1 MTREQIEAIRNG
13 CEGVTPGRWIAAAKP
28 SSVVGWPVV
37 SEAGRSIA
45 SMNYVHWSEHNPA
58 VSGDR
63 TFNRESK
70 ANAEH
75 IARLDPGTVS
85 ELCRLALVGLD
96 VEAKAPLRAKLNLAK
111 RGVELLEFERDA
123 YRRGAEDMR
132 ERAAKWHEAEAARL
146 NQAILDPD
154 FDGNRRAYADA
165 SDDHVNF
172 AAMIRALPIEG
183 EGK

>member
-1 MTREQIEAIRNG
+1 MTREQIEAILKG
-13 CEGVTPGRWIAAAKP
+13 CEEAKQAAARGCHALHYAP
-28 SSVVGWPVV
+28 
-37 SEAGRSIA
+37 
-45 SMNYVHWSEHNPA
+45 
-58 VSGDR
+58 
-63 TFNRESK
+63 
-70 ANAEH
+70 
-75 IARLDPGTVS
+75 LDDKML
-85 ELCRLALVGLD
+85 EICRLALAGLD
-96 VEAKAPLRAKLNLAK
+96 AEAKAPLRAKLNLAK

-132 ERAAKWHEAEAARL
+132 ERAATWHEAEAARL

-172 AAMIRALPIEG
+172 AAMIRSLPIEG